1 MFSEIKIKME
11 CNKLKKKAIYMYIL
25 YILIKSYMYVYIL
38 IKSQQSAYAS
48 YTSYTSYNHGFLESR
63 LI

>member
-11 CNKLKKKAIYMYIL
+11 CNKLKKKAICIL

>member
-11 CNKLKKKAIYMYIL
+11 CNKLKKKAICMYIL

-48 YTSYTSYNHGFLESR
+48 YTSYTSYTSWIPGK
-63 LI
+63 